1 MTLQQ
6 LSYFVAACRHGNI
19 SHAAEEFGVSQP
31 SVSAAI
37 KNLEN
42 EFGLCLIRRRQT
54 GFTLTADG
62 EDFRK
67 MAERL
72 LEQAESVRWVMT
84 ARGKNRSFIRL
95 GVPPMVA
102 SILLPALYGEFHAV
116 HPEIEI
122 QIREMG
128 REDLLNALDRDL
140 LDLAFLPHTEAF
152 PSEYQAIPAGRY
164 ETVCCM
170 AKEHPLAAKERITA
184 ADLAGVPLALFS
196 KSFFHTERIH
206 TFFRTAGIQPE
217 VLHTT
222 SQLSTVE
229 QLIAEG
235 VAVGFLF
242 RELAERSSLF
252 KGVALAPSLQTE
264 VSLVLRRDRFVSE
277 GMQRFAD
284 YIEKTFTNR

>member
-6 LSYFVAACRHGNI
+6 LNYFVVACQHGNI

-54 GFTLTADG
+54 GFILTPDG
-62 EDFRK
+62 EEFKK

-72 LEQAESVRWVMT
+72 LEQAESVSRVMT
-84 ARGKNRSFIRL
+84 ERGKNRPFIRL

-122 QIREMG
+122 QMREMG

-140 LDLAFLPHTEAF
+140 LDLAFLPHAEAF
-152 PSEYQAIPAGRY
+152 SSEYQAIPAGRY
-164 ETVCCM
+164 EIVCCM
-170 AKEHPLAAKERITA
+170 AKDHPLAEKKQITSE
-184 ADLAGVPLALFS
+184 DLAGVPLALW
-196 KSFFHTERIH
+196 R
-206 TFFRTAGIQPE
+206 
-217 VLHTT
+217 
-222 SQLSTVE
+222 
-229 QLIAEG
+229 
-235 VAVGFLF
+235 
-242 RELAERSSLF
+242 
-252 KGVALAPSLQTE
+252 KGA
-264 VSLVLRRDRFVSE
+264 
-277 GMQRFAD
+277 
-284 YIEKTFTNR
+284 

>member
-6 LSYFVAACRHGNI
+6 LNYFVVACQHGNI

-54 GFTLTADG
+54 GFILTPDG
-62 EDFRK
+62 EEFKK

-72 LEQAESVRWVMT
+72 LEQAESVSRVMT
-84 ARGKNRSFIRL
+84 ERGKNRPFIRL

-122 QIREMG
+122 QMREMG

-140 LDLAFLPHTEAF
+140 LDLAFLPHAEAF
-152 PSEYQAIPAGRY
+152 SSEYQAIPAGRY
-164 ETVCCM
+164 EIVCCM
-170 AKEHPLAAKERITA
+170 AKDHPLAEKKQITSE
-184 ADLAGVPLALFS
+184 DLAGVPLALFS
-196 KSFFHTERIH
+196 KSFFRTERIH
-206 TFFRTAGIQPE
+206 SFFHTAGIQPE

-229 QLIAEG
+229 QLITEG

-242 RELAERSSLF
+242 RELMEQSGRF
-252 KGVALAPSLQTE
+252 KGIPLSPPIHTD

-277 GMQRFAD
+277 GMREFME
-284 YIEKTFTNR
+284 YIENSFTNL